1 MRGGA
6 RLNKA
11 KQKQKQ
17 NKTKTN
23 KTKQKKRK
31 SKLIVIQYETRGTRR
46 FQSVPELCLCDSRT
60 STSEFN
66 KCECQ
71 KKQSN
76 KTK

>member
-11 KQKQKQ
+11 KTKAKQ

-31 SKLIVIQYETRGTRR
+31 SKLIVIQYETRNASFSERPQIMLMR
-46 FQSVPELCLCDSRT
+46 FKNFD
-60 STSEFN
+60 
-66 KCECQ
+66 
-71 KKQSN
+71 KQV
-76 KTK
+76 